1 MTPIFKKIILPPPP
15 HSLTPN
21 EQREAFELPR
31 LYEIDEEPI
40 ALKCPS
46 CGANI
51 SAQDTK
57 CKYCGTAFYWEKQN
71 PSLTPKINEI
81 LRERLRTAKPQSR
94 KDGESE

>member
-1 MTPIFKKIILPPPP
+1 MNPFERFADIAYKMGINL
-15 HSLTPN
+15 N
-21 EQREAFELPR
+21 DQREAFELPR

-81 LRERLRTAKPQSR
+81 LRTAKPQSE
-94 KDGESE
+94 KDGDSE